1 LTRVSGIGDGDVM
14 PSPSDVGLID
24 CDMHFFESADTWSS
38 YADPHDR
45 DRALGMAP
53 DELGYLWLTHRDRPI
68 RLAEPHHPGDVDRM
82 GAYRQRR
89 RDGLPPDVDY
99 LEQCA
104 DYADVKARLAH
115 LDRTGFEAAVLFP
128 NYGLLWERELGSD
141 LPSVHA
147 NMTAWNRYAAD
158 VHAEGGGRLHPVGHL
173 SLRDPDWVR
182 AQLQHLAAAGI
193 RLAFIAPATVNGLR
207 LSAPE
212 LDHIWAAFVDHGIS
226 PVFHVADQP
235 RVFDDAWFTDEDDA
249 TVSVLQSVFLWTPV
263 ALAVTDLILG
273 GVLER
278 HPDLRIGIMEL
289 SAPWVPL
296 HLMMMD
302 GGLNFASRF
311 EGADLADLPLRPSE
325 YFRRQVRVAAF
336 SYERPDRLTRHAGD
350 IFMAC
355 SDYPHAE
362 GTTTPMEDYATT
374 AQLTPGDAPE
384 LFGGNVGWLLRKPVG
399 TR

>member
-1 LTRVSGIGDGDVM
+1 M
-14 PSPSDVGLID
+14 PSGARID
-24 CDMHFFESADTWSS
+24 CDMHFFESADMWSS
-38 YADPHDR
+38 YAEPADR
-45 DRALGMAP
+45 DRALRLAP
-53 DELGYLWLTHRDRPI
+53 DELGYQWLVHGDRRL
-68 RLAEPHHPGDVDRM
+68 RLAEPHHPGDVDAM

-89 RDGLPPDVDY
+89 RQGLPPSVDY
-99 LEQCA
+99 VESCS
-104 DYADVKARLAH
+104 DFSDVQARLAH
-115 LDRTGFEAAVLFP
+115 LDRTGFDAAVLFP
-128 NYGLLWERELGSD
+128 NYGLLWERELSPD
-141 LPSVHA
+141 IRSLQTNLV
-147 NMTAWNRYAAD
+147 AWNRYAAD
-158 VHAEGGGRLHPVGHL
+158 IRAEGNGRLHPVGHL
-173 SLRDPDWVR
+173 SLDAPDWVD
-182 AQLQHLAAAGI
+182 AQLAALSSAGI
-193 RLAFIAPATVNGLR
+193 RLAFIAPSLVNGLR

-212 LDHIWAAFVDHGIS
+212 LDRIWAAFVDHGVS
-226 PVFHVADQP
+226 PVFHVADQR

-311 EGADLADLPLRPSE
+311 EGADLSHLPLRPSE
-325 YFRRQVRVAAF
+325 YFHRQVRVAAF
-336 SYERPDRLTRHAGD
+336 SYERPDRLMRSAGD

-362 GTTTPMEDYATT
+362 GTTTPLADYEATS
-374 AQLTPGDAPE
+374 QLVPDQAPA
-384 LFGGNVGWLLRKPVG
+384 LFGGNVGYLLREPAAAG
-399 TR
+399 